1 MSENILRV
9 VDGATDAPED
19 DDARP
24 PAFSE
29 SDLALRFVD
38 QHANDLRYV
47 AAWNKWLSWDSRRW
61 CFDTILHAYDLGH
74 ALCRKAAAECNKKRD
89 AKELARAKTVAAVI
103 TLARA
108 DRRIA
113 ATVEQ
118 WDSDPWLLN
127 TPGGVVDLRT
137 GGCRP
142 ARPDDYMTKITAVAP
157 DRACGHPAWDEFLKK
172 IVPDE
177 LARYLRRA
185 FGYALTGSTREQ
197 ILFFLYGLGANGKT
211 KFIEAIA
218 GAMGDYHVTAP
229 IETFM
234 ATQNPQHPTDLA
246 RLQGARLVTAV
257 ETEQGRR
264 WAQSRINMVTGG
276 DRIAARFMRQDFF
289 EYVPQFKLAIYGNYK
304 PVLRSI
310 NEAIRRRM
318 NLVPFAV
325 RIPENERDLD
335 LGEKLKA
342 EWPGILSWLI
352 DGCIEWQRDGLRPP
366 ESVTEATIKY
376 LMAEDVIAAWLE
388 DRCESDSKFVWQYE
402 KSERF
407 LLERSKLFASWRAWA
422 QQAEEEPGSAKQ
434 FYATLEERGYA
445 ATKQEGVRVFKGLK
459 LKPYQEEPPGETLF

>member
-1 MSENILRV
+1 MTTDNVINII
-9 VDGATDAPED
+9 DASKEVE
-19 DDARP
+19 ARP
-24 PAFSE
+24 PEFS
-29 SDLALRFVD
+29 DDALALRFAERHRD
-38 QHANDLRYV
+38 DLRYV
-47 AAWNKWLSWDSRRW
+47 AAWKQWMAWTGSGTYWRRDTTLS
-61 CFDTILHAYDLGH
+61 AYDL
-74 ALCRKAAAECNKKRD
+74 ARKVCREAAVGCKKTNV
-89 AKELARAKTVAAVI
+89 ARAVASDKTVHAVI
-103 TLARA
+103 NLARA

-118 WDSDPWLLN
+118 WDADPWMLN

-137 GGCRP
+137 GESRP

-157 DRACGHPAWDEFLKK
+157 DRARLHPVWDVFLAK
-172 IVPDE
+172 IMPDE

-197 ILFFLYGLGANGKT
+197 VLFFLYGLGANGKT
-211 KFIEAIA
+211 KFIKAVT

-234 ATQNPQHPTDLA
+234 ATKNPQHPTELA

-276 DRIAARFMRQDFF
+276 DKIAARFMRQDFF
-289 EYVPQFKLAIYGNYK
+289 EYVPQFKLTIYGNYK

-310 NEAIRRRM
+310 NEAVRRRM

-325 RIPENERDLD
+325 TIPKVEQDLD

-366 ESVTEATIKY
+366 EVVTEATKRY
-376 LMAEDVIAAWLE
+376 LMAEDVIEAWLE
-388 DRCESDSKFVWQYE
+388 ERCQRDPNYSCDRI
-402 KSERF
+402 
-407 LLERSKLFASWRAWA
+407 KLFASWRAWS
-422 QQAEEEPGSAKQ
+422 QQAEEETGSAKQ
-434 FYATLEERGYA
+434 FYGVLEERGFIP
-445 ATKQEGVRVFKGLK
+445 TKLRGVRCFKGLDVQPV
-459 LKPYQEEPPGETLF
+459 KPEPDDIPY